1 MPHFC
6 LPAPPLA
13 PPAPP
18 TFLGGG
24 GAFPFTRAFAA
35 GGVVV
40 VMMVI
45 GRRVETAPTIDVWR
59 KERRSAFKV
68 VVVWSVLHCRLV
80 VWILLLLLF
89 VNENAVTV
97 EEEEY
102 R

>member
-1 MPHFC
+1 
-6 LPAPPLA
+6 
-13 PPAPP
+13 
-18 TFLGGG
+18 
-24 GAFPFTRAFAA
+24 
-35 GGVVV
+35 VV

-45 GRRVETAPTIDVWR
+45 GRREETAPTIDVWR

>member
-6 LPAPPLA
+6 LPAPP
-13 PPAPP
+13 PPLLPP

-24 GAFPFTRAFAA
+24 GAFPFTRAFA
-35 GGVVV
+35 GV

-45 GRRVETAPTIDVWR
+45 GRRVETAPMIDVWR
-59 KERRSAFKV
+59 KERRSAFNL
-68 VVVWSVLHCRLV
+68 VVVWCVLHCRLV
-80 VWILLLLLF
+80 VWILLLLLLLF